1 MICYY
6 LTCLPPFHMPNAWCP
21 AVSIS
26 HHGISLSLLPC
37 CHVVLPPSSFIQY
50 YHLLKMLVDGF
61 TVFFPIGWY
70 SIRDQENIFKYTL
83 YKKWLSTRILES
95 DYPHSWWASLVAQ
108 MVKNLPAVQETW
120 VRYLGQED
128 PVKKRMAT
136 HSHILSRR
144 IPWTEEPVRLQFM
157 GLQRVR
163 YDWATNTQNITPNFL
178 DPILWFTPF
187 YP

>member
-1 MICYY
+1 MICYC
-6 LTCLPPFHMPNAWCP
+6 LTCLPPCHMPDAWCP

-50 YHLLKMLVDGF
+50 HLLKMLVDGF
-61 TVFFPIGWY
+61 TVFSPIGWY
-70 SIRDQENIFKYTL
+70 RDQENIFKYTL
-83 YKKWLSTRILES
+83 YKKWLSPCILES

-108 MVKNLPAVQETW
+108 MVKNLPAMQETRVW
-120 VRYLGQED
+120 SLGQEN
-128 PVKKRMAT
+128 PLKKGMAT
-136 HSHILSRR
+136 HSCILPRR
-144 IPWTEEPVRLQFM
+144 IPWTEKPVRLQSM

-163 YDWATNTQNITPNFL
+163 YDWATNTQNVTPNFL
-178 DPILWFTPF
+178 DLILWFTPF

>member
-1 MICYY
+1 MLDIDDLLLLNL
-6 LTCLPPFHMPNAWCP
+6 LTNIPHAKCLMSCCLYQPSWH
-21 AVSIS
+21 IS
-26 HHGISLSLLPC
+26 FSPSLLPC
-37 CHVVLPPSSFIQY
+37 VLPPSSFIQ

-120 VRYLGQED
+120 VRSLGQED
-128 PVKKRMAT
+128 PVKKGMAT
-136 HSHILSRR
+136 HFHILSRR
-144 IPWTEEPVRLQFM
+144 IPGYSLQ
-157 GLQRVR
+157 L
-163 YDWATNTQNITPNFL
+163 ATG
-178 DPILWFTPF
+178 
-187 YP
+187 